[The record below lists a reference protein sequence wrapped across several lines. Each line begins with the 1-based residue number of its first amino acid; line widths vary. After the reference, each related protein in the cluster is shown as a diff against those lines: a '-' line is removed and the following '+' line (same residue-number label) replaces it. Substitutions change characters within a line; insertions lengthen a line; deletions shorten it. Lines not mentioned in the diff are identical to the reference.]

1 VHVEQLRS
9 AVSQNAL
16 RFASFAHSTKRVQ
29 AIWAEDTRR
38 TILKN
43 PCRRSKDAFIG
54 RLRPSAPSLYWSL
67 RGGYLRT
74 LRQYAKLRP
83 ETPIQ

>member
-1 VHVEQLRS
+1 VHVDPLRS

-16 RFASFAHSTKRVQ
+16 RFASFAHSTKQVQ
-29 AIWAEDTRR
+29 AIWADDTHR
-38 TILKN
+38 TTLKN
-43 PCRRSKDAFIG
+43 AGRRLKDAFVL